1 MVETWKPIPEYEDK
15 YEASNL
21 GNIRSISRY
30 VNTAGNGKRYVKGR
44 ILNQQINHRGYSI
57 IALSTGSSQ
66 KTYTVHQL
74 VYSTFMPNFVKGTE
88 LNHKDGNK
96 QNNALYNLEESNSSH
111 NQLHAVRT
119 GLRPK
124 QGKSRFNNVTFIKN
138 PRAKKKW
145 AASIRYA
152 GKTSYGW
159 KTFDTEEEAAKY
171 VDELLDS
178 IGDTERNRNFP

>member
-1 MVETWKPIPEYEDK
+1 MIEIWKSIPDYEDK
-15 YEASNL
+15 YEISEL
-21 GNIRSISRY
+21 GNIRSIARQ
-30 VNTAGNGKRYVKGR
+30 VRTKGNSFRAVQGK
-44 ILNQQINHRGYSI
+44 LLQQQINHRGYSI
-57 IALSTGSSQ
+57 ISLSGKSV
-66 KTYTVHQL
+66 KTFTVHQL
-74 VYSTFMPNFVKGTE
+74 MGITFIPNFVKGTE

-96 QNNALYNLEESNSSH
+96 QNNALTNLEESNSSH

-119 GLRPK
+119 GLTPK
-124 QGKSRFNNVTFIKN
+124 VGKSKFNNVSYVKN

-152 GKTSYGW
+152 GKSSYGW
-159 KTFDTEEEAAKY
+159 KTFDTEEEAARY